1 MWRSVAGSARAAIS
15 SFPSTTSPRIAVSPK
30 VSMSDTRYGC
40 ESARRSGG
48 DASAS
53 ARSSGPSR
61 KRVSGS
67 RTTSP
72 WCARVRS
79 TSRSVPLD
87 TSSDRASSLIPI
99 ARPPSASARRTRAAL
114 STAGTGRSISVLL
127 AIRVRRII
135 RQPAL
140 KLREPMAGGPLDR
153 SETWSDDERRAAQWR
168 RLARALPELLL
179 TNVFYGRKFADSG
192 IRDVRELRSVRE
204 LPFTTKA
211 ELSRDQ
217 TEHPSFGSNLTYPI
231 ERYVRLH
238 QTSGTTGRPLRVL
251 DTAESWQWWRDCWRP
266 IYTAAGVTSRDR
278 IFFAFSFGPFVGFWS
293 AFAGAEQLGALC
305 LTGGAMSS
313 VERVAAI
320 IATEATVL
328 MCTPTY
334 ALRLGEAARAAG
346 IDIARSALR
355 VSIHAGEPG
364 ASIPATRERIEAEL
378 GLTSFDHTGATEVG
392 AHGFSCDARDGVHLN
407 ESAVIAEIVD
417 PAPGETADEG
427 EGELVMT
434 NLGRWGMPVIRY
446 RTGDRVRGVR
456 GRCACGRTSLKLVG
470 GIAGRV
476 DDMVTVRGVNVF
488 PSAIEAIVR
497 RFAEVEEYRVE
508 LVTVREMEELRCTV
522 ETRGGTELAERVANA
537 IHRDLGIRCV
547 VAPVAPG
554 TLPRFDMKAK
564 RFVRRREE
572 ART

>member
-1 MWRSVAGSARAAIS
+1 
-15 SFPSTTSPRIAVSPK
+15 
-30 VSMSDTRYGC
+30 
-40 ESARRSGG
+40 
-48 DASAS
+48 
-53 ARSSGPSR
+53 
-61 KRVSGS
+61 
-67 RTTSP
+67 
-72 WCARVRS
+72 
-79 TSRSVPLD
+79 
-87 TSSDRASSLIPI
+87 
-99 ARPPSASARRTRAAL
+99 
-114 STAGTGRSISVLL
+114 
-127 AIRVRRII
+127 
-135 RQPAL
+135 
-140 KLREPMAGGPLDR
+140 MAGGPLDR

-179 TNVFYGRKFADSG
+179 TNVFYGRKVADAG
-192 IRDVRELRSVRE
+192 IRDVRELRSVRD

-217 TEHPSFGSNLTYPI
+217 TEHPPFGSNLTYPI
-231 ERYVRLH
+231 DRYVRLH

-334 ALRLGEAARAAG
+334 ALRLGEAARAEG

-407 ESAVIAEIVD
+407 ESEFIAEIVD
-417 PAPGETADEG
+417 PATGETADEG

-572 ART
+572 ARA